1 MDLFYT
7 NWLKYWPTSCGFVNT
22 VHDIDASS
30 PRRFYVVY
38 YRCIFYI
45 LSISMEFWISG
56 ESLDFD
62 IDRIIDLEFVEYSHI
77 RLTILMTVYEV
88 KPYYKV
94 FKLGLLDPRYMYECQ
109 TSELENYFM
118 FGAPFW

>member
-1 MDLFYT
+1 
-7 NWLKYWPTSCGFVNT
+7 
-22 VHDIDASS
+22 
-30 PRRFYVVY
+30 
-38 YRCIFYI
+38 
-45 LSISMEFWISG
+45 MEFWISG

-94 FKLGLLDPRYMYECQ
+94 FKLGLLDPPYMYECQ
-109 TSELENYFM
+109 ISELENYFM